1 MERIIFDLDNTLI
14 SNVNFS
20 KYVAEAFDLINVPFT
35 EETLR
40 SIQRAIHD
48 YELESSKYDK
58 VRMME
63 YFRRYTA
70 LDLSMSFLDSFMS
83 RLEYALP
90 DKEDAGVR
98 ETLDYLAGKY
108 KLCVLTNWFRVSQ
121 YKRLVNA
128 GIDKYFTEVYGGEE
142 YKKPDKNAYLMA
154 CGNSKASDTLMV
166 GDSFEFDYLGA
177 KNAGL
182 NAILLDKSNRF
193 SSLNPNER
201 INDIKML
208 KKVL

>member
-20 KYVAEAFDLINVPFT
+20 KYVAEAFDLIDIPYT
-35 EETLR
+35 EETLE
-40 SIQRAIHD
+40 SIQKAIHY
-48 YELESSKYDK
+48 YEIETSKYEKNLMLD
-58 VRMME
+58 

-70 LDLSMSFLDSFMS
+70 LDLGMSFLDSFMD

-90 DKEDAGVR
+90 EHEDEGVR

-108 KLCVLTNWFRVSQ
+108 KLCVLTNWFRNSQ
-121 YKRLVNA
+121 YMRLVNA

-142 YKKPDKNAYLMA
+142 YKKPDKRAYLMA
-154 CGNSKASDTLMV
+154 CGNSKPSDTLMV
-166 GDSFEFDYLGA
+166 GDSYEFDYLGP

-182 NAILLDKSNRF
+182 SALLLDKNDRF
-193 SSLNPNER
+193 SSMNPNER
-201 INDIKML
+201 IKDIKML

>member
-20 KYVAEAFDLINVPFT
+20 KYVAEAFDSVNIPYT
-35 EETLR
+35 DETLR
-40 SIQRAIHD
+40 TIQKAIHD
-48 YELESSKYDK
+48 YELETSKYEKNLMLD
-58 VRMME
+58 

-70 LDLSMSFLDSFMS
+70 LELGMSFLDSFMYN
-83 RLEYALP
+83 LEYALP
-90 DKEDAGVR
+90 EVEDEGVR

-108 KLCVLTNWFRVSQ
+108 QLCVLTNWFRCSQ
-121 YKRLVNA
+121 YMRLVNA
-128 GIDKYFTEVYGGEE
+128 GFDKYFTEVYGGEE
-142 YKKPDKNAYLMA
+142 YKKPNKEAYLMA

-166 GDSFEFDYLGA
+166 GDSLEFDYLGA

-182 NAILLDKSNRF
+182 NALLLDKNNRF
-193 SSLNPNER
+193 SSMNPNER
-201 INDIKML
+201 INNIKML